1 MEGPAAGRAVAAA
14 LAPNSFFPGS
24 RAGGAVGR
32 VLTAAAGRATVS
44 QAGGGRGL
52 APVAPDTG
60 LQSGH
65 PGPLPQ
71 SSPKVDYRVGKLQI
85 DL

>member
-1 MEGPAAGRAVAAA
+1 MERPAAGGAVAAA
-14 LAPNSFFPGS
+14 LAPNSFFPGR

-44 QAGGGRGL
+44 QAGGGRGA

-60 LQSGH
+60 VQSGQ
-65 PGPLPQ
+65 PGTL
-71 SSPKVDYRVGKLQI
+71 STSVLTKS
-85 DL
+85 